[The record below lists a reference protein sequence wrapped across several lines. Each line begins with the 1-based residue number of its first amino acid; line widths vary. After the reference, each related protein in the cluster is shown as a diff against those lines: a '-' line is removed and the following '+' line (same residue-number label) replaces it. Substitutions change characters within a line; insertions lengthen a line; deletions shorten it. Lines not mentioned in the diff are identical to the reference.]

1 MGNTR
6 GRFKKIGDTKR
17 TLHVRTGTVKNR
29 NRQDLTGEEE
39 VEKRWQEYSGE
50 PYKERLMTWMT
61 IIVRSLT

>member
-1 MGNTR
+1 MGA
-6 GRFKKIGDTKR
+6 
-17 TLHVRTGTVKNR
+17 VKDR